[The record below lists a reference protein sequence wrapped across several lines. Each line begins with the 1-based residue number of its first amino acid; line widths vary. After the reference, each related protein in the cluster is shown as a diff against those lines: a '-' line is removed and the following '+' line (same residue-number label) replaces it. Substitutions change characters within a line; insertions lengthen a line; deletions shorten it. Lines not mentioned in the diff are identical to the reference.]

1 MALPSH
7 KDALHDA
14 LTREHER
21 QKIEEKMNDRDSQ
34 EILLDEE
41 GVALKDLSHQRSQ
54 GNETRPPFQSTV
66 PSSTNV
72 VQKGWRRST
81 REERD
86 HNPTDT
92 LALGRL
98 YERMGKLSII
108 PRYMVY
114 IVPLGVLIA
123 IPIIVGA
130 FLPQLELG
138 VCFPLLGETGLL
150 IIGSEDC
157 VDFQLGGSCVD
168 VSLGIQN
175 IRQTSPFSVQT
186 YRRIRFRQHSKI
198 RNHHRRTR
206 SSRHTPIMDI
216 RLLHHIHP
224 HDDS

>member
-1 MALPSH
+1 LFLGKNTKTFSFFPTSHRPTSFPLSSASFILNHIRLISPRLAPIRASLQYKNIMAMPVH

-21 QKIEEKMNDRDSQ
+21 QRMEEKMTDRDSK

-54 GNETRPPFQSTV
+54 GNETRPAFHSTV

-81 REERD
+81 REETMRD

-123 IPIIVGA
+123 IPIIAGA

-138 VCFPLLGETGLL
+138 VCFPLWE
-150 IIGSEDC
+150 S
-157 VDFQLGGSCVD
+157 
-168 VSLGIQN
+168 GIVN
-175 IRQTSPFSVQT
+175 GRE
-186 YRRIRFRQHSKI
+186 
-198 RNHHRRTR
+198 
-206 SSRHTPIMDI
+206 
-216 RLLHHIHP
+216 
-224 HDDS
+224 